1 MSGIQL
7 FEQGPAADP
16 GQPHAHEFTDPAQTE
31 HAVVEALLAGPGQ
44 FASTWLRL
52 TVRSQLAAWRA
63 INARALAT
71 LAALTAARLSQA
83 QSAGEG
89 VDVPGW
95 VARAIEAARA
105 TELNQDV
112 LTQAWLAEYHDRGVR
127 ARADASLA
135 AGAGQA
141 VLGSLL
147 MAAELDGDSVRVR
160 ALMRHSSGPDEV
172 REALV
177 QVAEALVAELGE
189 ATGGDAQQVFRALL
203 AG

>member
-112 LTQAWLAEYHDRGVR
+112 LSQAWLAEYHDRGVR
-127 ARADASLA
+127 ERADASMA
-135 AGAGQA
+135 TGARQA
-141 VLGSLL
+141 VLGSLM

-160 ALMRHSSGPDEV
+160 ALMRDSSGPDEV

-177 QVAEALVAELGE
+177 QVAEAVVAELSA
-189 ATGGDAQQVFRALL
+189 ATGGDWPQVFRALL
-203 AG
+203 TG